1 MTAQAIAD
9 SRLSASSR
17 ALLEMIPA
25 PIWLE
30 DWSEVEAFCELQR
43 DAGVTDLRA
52 LLEANEPLLRDLVS
66 RVEVLAVNAHTASFV
81 GVAEQADLLG
91 AIPAGLLDRSSL
103 DSLVEQIM
111 VVWEGNPQ
119 TRLDVNGT
127 DLGGA
132 NLECELEWAAPIV
145 DGKPDYARVAILI
158 HDLRD
163 LRAEERESR
172 RSIERLE
179 TLLDMGRGLAATFD
193 LDIILELLAEVSTRL
208 LDGDQAL
215 ILLLNLEQRE
225 ITKNVAHGSLGSS
238 IPLSSFD
245 DVMSR
250 LPGWVIEHRQATT
263 SLNMASDERVR
274 AIDQGVA
281 ELFDRRPTAIA
292 PIIVDDLVLGTLTVL
307 RAPGA
312 DPITDTDLSIVEMLA
327 AQAAVALRNADLYNE
342 LSRSHDAIQQAHL
355 DLQHT
360 QTQLLSAQKMEA
372 IGGLAAGIAH
382 EINTPIQFIS
392 DNVTFIKEAASSLSG
407 FAKEHIEILEQISD
421 HPELGERVRAVKAR
435 WQAEDCEFNL
445 EEMPDAIEETLEGTR
460 RVAEI
465 VRAMKE
471 FAHPGQE
478 DFTST
483 DINRIVENTL
493 KVSRNEWKYVAE
505 IELDLDPDLPQI
517 PGLPGPLGQSLL
529 IMIVNSAQEL
539 AKSRS
544 IDSEG
549 KGTIHISTKL
559 IDDTV
564 EIRVADN
571 GPGIPPDVLPRI
583 FEPFF
588 TTKEVGTGSGQGL
601 SIAHS
606 VVVDKH
612 HGKIWADNLH
622 PGAMMVIHLPV
633 KQPEKTEEATA

>member
-1 MTAQAIAD
+1 M
-9 SRLSASSR
+9 
-17 ALLEMIPA
+17 
-25 PIWLE
+25 
-30 DWSEVEAFCELQR
+30 
-43 DAGVTDLRA
+43 
-52 LLEANEPLLRDLVS
+52 
-66 RVEVLAVNAHTASFV
+66 
-81 GVAEQADLLG
+81 
-91 AIPAGLLDRSSL
+91 LDRSSL
-103 DSLVEQIM
+103 DSLVEQIL
-111 VVWEGNPQ
+111 VVWEGKAQ
-119 TRLDVNGT
+119 ARLDVNGT

-132 NLECELEWAAPIV
+132 NLECEIEWAAPLV
-145 DGKPDYARVAILI
+145 DGKPDYARVAVLI

-172 RSIERLE
+172 RNIERLE

-215 ILLLNLEQRE
+215 ILLMNLEQGE
-225 ITKNVAHGSLGSS
+225 ITKNVAYGSIGSA

-245 DVMSR
+245 DVMHR
-250 LPGWVIEHRQATT
+250 LPGWVVEHRQATT
-263 SLNMASDERVR
+263 SSNMATDERVQ
-274 AIDQGVA
+274 AIDQEVA
-281 ELFDRRPTAIA
+281 GLFDRRPTAIA
-292 PIIVDDLVLGTLTVL
+292 PIIADDLVLGTLTVL

-382 EINTPIQFIS
+382 EINTPIQFVS
-392 DNVTFIKEAASSLSG
+392 DNVSFIKDAVKSLSG
-407 FAKEHIEILEQISD
+407 FTKDHLEILEAVSD
-421 HPELGERVRAVKAR
+421 HPELGERVRELQAR
-435 WQAEDCEFNL
+435 WKAEDCDFNL
-445 EEMPDAIEETLEGTR
+445 EEMPDAIEETLEGTQ

-478 DFTST
+478 EFTSA
-483 DINRIVENTL
+483 DINRIIENTV

-559 IDDTV
+559 IDDV
-564 EIRVADN
+564 LEIRVADN

-612 HGKIWADNLH
+612 HGEIWAENLC

-633 KQPEKTEEATA
+633 KQPEKTKEATS